1 MTALADKLRALLA
14 GGAAL
19 AAEIEAFELSRPTP
33 HPAPPAPAPEP
44 APTPA
49 PAPVPVPVPVPDV
62 SVGVIRR
69 ELVNLSSIINFDG
82 NHDRYDRAQKLIVLD
97 GSAKVRITGADVS
110 GGGAYR
116 TLKAPSYTLTFVP
129 LTDLQAAPVAV
140 GSVTLAAPVTYADIP
155 VDAASIAPGWYK
167 MGLDGA
173 APGESVYTGFCRV
186 IHGKAEPVPFMPV
199 VRGHYSRVAHDPSAN
214 LWSVVPSMYAPKA
227 LPLTRVIDES
237 NAPDP
242 ALKRA
247 GLHCDS
253 IVPIRWADTHRPNV
267 DKNGVLSTFDAQA
280 YHWSQ
285 FHAKYPTVPC
295 LDGKRGVG
303 TVTMATHLEVGE
315 ALVPV
320 AGNPAWPQTASGF
333 YRVAN
338 LYFCDPW
345 RFGKIRQ
352 DGTVITMVGWRHKNN
367 VMGHWEDGIKDGI
380 TYADGLKHGL
390 ELVGDWSAIPED
402 RRGFWELWGCA
413 WDRRRSGAFNVG
425 APSEDPREKGLVP
438 HPPGGGMVTFHPD
451 TQHNRIIRCEFP
463 HDTHFDY
470 NQTKVTEFIVGLND
484 PWDCVGADGILYV
497 SERKAHRICA
507 YSMDSGELLR
517 VVVQGLPMA
526 TVDINREV
534 ITSGTLDQRRAAPC
548 VAPEGLY
555 LQDGWLYFASKAQAQ
570 VRRIHLT
577 TGELQVVRPINI
589 DGNSKYAK
597 LALSDGT
604 FGERSSTFTWTWSS
618 TYIGGP
624 EMWGPIGSN
633 GEAPKPILK
642 WWNDQAGGT
651 GDWTSHAGY
660 GTAGCAQFG
669 RMATASM
676 VEGVKLISKSM
687 PGDKPMSAA
696 ALRGQTEYRQRAL
709 YLVHGEGG
717 FGYYDLPLPWGVSE
731 DIDAYLEFNGHVKV

>member
-1 MTALADKLRALLA
+1 MVL
-14 GGAAL
+14 
-19 AAEIEAFELSRPTP
+19 
-33 HPAPPAPAPEP
+33 
-44 APTPA
+44 
-49 PAPVPVPVPVPDV
+49 
-62 SVGVIRR
+62 
-69 ELVNLSSIINFDG
+69 
-82 NHDRYDRAQKLIVLD
+82 LD
-97 GSAKVRITGADVS
+97 GTQPGPAKVRITGADLSS
-110 GGGAYR
+110 GGLYR

-129 LTDLQAAPVAV
+129 LTDLEATPHPV
-140 GSVTLAAPVTYADIP
+140 GSVTLAAPVNYTDIS
-155 VDAASIAPGWYK
+155 VDLTNITPGWYK
-167 MGLDGA
+167 MGLTGVA
-173 APGESVYTGFCRV
+173 AGESVFTGFCRV
-186 IHGKAEPVPFMPV
+186 IKSKPAESVDCMPV
-199 VRGHYSRVAHDPSAN
+199 VRGSHSRVGIEPN
-214 LWSVVPSMYAPKA
+214 VNVWSVVPAKYAPKA
-227 LPLTRVIDES
+227 VPLTRVIDETKV
-237 NAPDP
+237 PDP
-242 ALKRA
+242 ALKRP
-247 GLHCDS
+247 GLHCDF
-253 IVPIRWADTHRPNV
+253 IVPVRWSDTHRPNV
-267 DKNGVLSTFDAQA
+267 DRNGVMSTFDAQA
-280 YHWSQ
+280 YHWGQ
-285 FHAKYPTVPC
+285 FHARAPTVPC

-303 TVTMATHLEVGE
+303 AVTMATHLEVGE

-320 AGNPAWPQTASGF
+320 AGNPAWPQTESGF

-352 DGTVITMVGWRHKNN
+352 DGTVITLVGWRHKGG
-367 VMGHWEDGIKDGI
+367 MLGHWEDGDKG
-380 TYADGLKHGL
+380 YQGLLGGL

-425 APSEDPREKGLVP
+425 APSTDPREKGLIP

-470 NQTKVTEFIVGLND
+470 GRTKVTEFLTGLQD
-484 PWDCVGADGILYV
+484 PWNCVGGDGILYV

-526 TVDINREV
+526 TVNINREV
-534 ITSGTLDQRRAAPC
+534 ITSGTLDQRRSAAC

-570 VRRIHLT
+570 VKRVHLT
-577 TGELQVVRPINI
+577 TGELQVVRPIHI

-604 FGERSSTFTWTWSS
+604 FGPRGSTFTWTWSNAQ
-618 TYIGGP
+618 YGGP
-624 EMWGPIGSN
+624 EMYGPPGADGSP
-633 GEAPKPILK
+633 AKQIIP
-642 WWNDQAGGT
+642 WWEHQSGGT
-651 GDWTSHAGY
+651 GNWTTHGGY

-696 ALRGQTEYRQRAL
+696 AVRGRTEYQRKAL
-709 YLVHGEGG
+709 NLIHGSDG
-717 FGYYDLPLPWGVSE
+717 FGYYGIPLPWGQSA
-731 DIDAYLEFNGHVKV
+731 DIDAFFTEQGHTQ